1 MVAAACAVSG
11 YERVR
16 AHRLTWTR
24 TRGHEDHDTM
34 VVELVAPSLD
44 FAASLAHCSAGARQ
58 LVVQLRNAMRSA
70 WLMAGRN
77 LLLGASHCG
86 LGKSQSNTGTA
97 VYVDVFDELVVS
109 ESRDETPLREEIQY
123 FISYPPPYVR
133 YIKPPLTPGE
143 QRVSIELSTVCS
155 AHVIT
160 HSAVISISIV

>member
-1 MVAAACAVSG
+1 M
-11 YERVR
+11 
-16 AHRLTWTR
+16 
-24 TRGHEDHDTM
+24 
-34 VVELVAPSLD
+34 
-44 FAASLAHCSAGARQ
+44 
-58 LVVQLRNAMRSA
+58 
-70 WLMAGRN
+70 
-77 LLLGASHCG
+77 
-86 LGKSQSNTGTA
+86 GKSQSNTGTA